1 MNVPQIA
8 PLKDDTSAW
17 REKSFWRDLLGF
29 FFTNSV
35 LAWRLRQQLKLR
47 PNVWGIELW
56 PDAEHEEVAKI
67 CAEGFNFG
75 YACDSI
81 NFIPDDPLNLIGDLD
96 AAHDLCGAEAIMA
109 IERELGLTIPESV
122 TSNCTFGEM
131 VRQLV
136 ALRRKGRKI

>member
-1 MNVPQIA
+1 MKVE
-8 PLKDDTSAW
+8 PLKDDVAEWAAKSWW
-17 REKSFWRDLLGF
+17 RGLLACLFRDH
-29 FFTNSV
+29 V
-35 LAWRLRQQLKLR
+35 LERRLRQQLKDR
-47 PNVWGIELW
+47 PNVWGMGLW
-56 PDAEHEEVAKI
+56 PDVEHEEVAKI

-109 IERELGLTIPESV
+109 IENELGLTIPESV